1 MNDLQAFLEDLARG
15 LPMIVDQVS
24 MATMEVTESN
34 MKQRIFE
41 EGRATDGSQLK
52 QGRPYAPM
60 TVGIRKKAGRQTNKI
75 DLQFTGETLRGIN
88 TVKSTFGA
96 DIIFNNSKNASK
108 IDDVEKMWRQEITNP
123 TNEEANETIEYFQK
137 LFNTTI
143 DELGKRHNISV

>member
-15 LPMIVDQVS
+15 LPMIIDEVS
-24 MATMEVTESN
+24 IATMEVTESN
-34 MKQRIFE
+34 MKNRIFE
-41 EGRATDGSQLK
+41 ESKASDNSPLK
-52 QGRPYAPM
+52 HGYPYEDF
-60 TVGIRKKAGRQTNKI
+60 TIRKRLQAGRQVKKI
-75 DLQFTGETLRGIN
+75 DLQMTGETLRGIN

-108 IDDVEKMWRQEITNP
+108 IDDVETLWSQEITNP
-123 TNEEANETIEYFQK
+123 TNDEADETIEYFQK